1 MGRQNNILEK
11 LAETFQI
18 RHVLL
23 RQALAECLGTL
34 ILVVMFPPSIIQ
46 MFGCGAVAQMV
57 LSGGSHGT
65 FLTVN
70 FAFGF
75 AATLGILV
83 SGQISGEDILNEYL
97 NPAVTFTL
105 CFLGREPWR
114 KFPLFF
120 LFQTLGAFLGAA
132 IVFARYFDALS
143 DFSQG
148 ELVVGKNATA
158 GIFAT
163 YPSKHLTLINGFFD
177 QIIGTAALIVC
188 ILAIVD
194 PYNNPIPRGLEPFT
208 VGFVVLVIGLSMG
221 FNSGYAVNPARDLGP
236 RIFTALAGW
245 GGEVFTAHTYWFFV
259 PICAP
264 FLGAVVGVLMY
275 QLIIG
280 YHLEREVQE
289 KQKKEEED
297 RFKLSNITTNEDA

>member
-1 MGRQNNILEK
+1 MGKQKDILKK
-11 LAETFQI
+11 LARTFQI
-18 RHVLL
+18 RHALL

-34 ILVVMFPPSIIQ
+34 ILV
-46 MFGCGAVAQMV
+46 MFGCGAVAQLV
-57 LSGGSHGT
+57 LSGGSHGM

-83 SGQISGEDILNEYL
+83 SGQVSGGHL

-105 CFLGREPWR
+105 CLLGREPWR
-114 KFPLFF
+114 KFPVFF
-120 LFQTLGAFLGAA
+120 FFQTLGAFLGSG
-132 IVFARYFDALS
+132 IVFGLYFDALW
-143 DFSQG
+143 DYGQG
-148 ELVVGKNATA
+148 ELIVVGKNSTA

-163 YPSKHLTLINGFFD
+163 YPSEHLTLVNGFFD
-177 QIIGTAALIVC
+177 QMIGTAALIVC

-194 PYNNPIPRGLEPFT
+194 PYNNPIPRGLEAFT

-236 RIFTALAGW
+236 RLFTALAGW
-245 GGEVFTAHTYWFFV
+245 GGEVFTAKTYWFFV

-264 FLGAVVGVLMY
+264 FLGAIVGVMVY
-275 QLIIG
+275 QLMVG
-280 YHLEREVQE
+280 YHVEGEAREKKE
-289 KQKKEEED
+289 KEEEEE
-297 RFKLSNITTNEDA
+297 RLKLSNITTKEDA